1 MVTCALC
8 HGNFRKRLDKG
19 SGIAYYF
26 LIVNPL
32 GYCPKQNQSLTE
44 WSVIECTTHT
54 ALPALV
60 TVSRMYPNLANV
72 FIVNRKMQ
80 VQHMCLG
87 HCALICGWFVSRIH
101 SALTPNA
108 CSTKFFCS
116 YYIISLKLFLKLFF
130 MKYFSEI
137 LISNLN
143 LEG

>member
-80 VQHMCLG
+80 VQHMYLG
-87 HCALICGWFVSRIH
+87 HCTLTCGWFVSRISH
-101 SALTPNA
+101 SALTPNE

-116 YYIISLKLFLKLFF
+116 YPITQLNVFLSSYKTLV
-130 MKYFSEI
+130 S
-137 LISNLN
+137 SLN